1 MRILFLSNYY
11 PPYSRGGYELW
22 CQEVAEALTQR
33 GHQVRVLTT
42 KSGNNHVQSNDHSPW
57 VERKLWPEVES
68 SLTQTALR
76 LLKDRPRLES
86 ENLQQLH
93 KLVME
98 FQPEVALIWGMWNLP
113 RSLPALLERLIPG
126 QVAYYIC
133 DYWLTLPNAYIQR
146 WQAPASRSV
155 TQLPK
160 RLLGKYFLADLAK
173 ETPIQLELE
182 HPICV
187 SQAVRDIL
195 VEAGIQVSQAQVIY
209 GGVKPEKFLS
219 LGDKRG
225 EHSNKRLKLLYMGRL
240 EPEKGVHTAINAIA
254 HLAKEGISSLTL
266 DIYGQGDPPYEAG
279 LRTLVKKNNLDHQIV
294 FQGLISH
301 QQVPQVLRQYDVLIF
316 PSEWQEPFARTV
328 LEAMAAGLV
337 VVGTTTGGTGEIL
350 AENKTGLT
358 FTAGNAEQLAD
369 QIQRLVNEPGL
380 RESLAKAGQRCVLQN
395 FTLTQMVAQI
405 EVVLFELA
413 SEKFKLDASPASAH
427 PGELEATGVS
437 GNITY
442 NPGKQG
448 MPIKQDIYPQ

>member
-11 PPYSRGGYELW
+11 PPNSRGGYELW

>member
-1 MRILFLSNYY
+1 MRILFLTNYY
-11 PPYSRGGYELW
+11 PPYARGGYELW

-33 GHQVRVLTT
+33 GHQVCVVTT
-42 KSGNNHVQSNDHSPW
+42 KPDNNHPQSNEYNVW
-57 VERKLWPEVES
+57 VQRVLWPEVES
-68 SLTQTALR
+68 SLTQTTLR

-98 FQPEVALIWGMWNLP
+98 FKPEVALVWGMWNLP
-113 RSLPALLERLIPG
+113 RSLPAMLERLLPES
-126 QVAYYIC
+126 VAYYIC

-146 WQAPASRSV
+146 WQAPASKSV

-160 RLLGKYFLADLAK
+160 RLLGKYFLAELSK

-187 SQAVRDIL
+187 SQALRETL
-195 VEAGIQVSQAQVIY
+195 VEAGIKVSHAQVIY
-209 GGVKPEKFLS
+209 GGVKSETFLES
-219 LGDKRG
+219 GDKRR
-225 EHSNKRLKLLYMGRL
+225 EQSSKHLNLLYIGRL

-358 FTAGNAEQLAD
+358 FSAGDAEQLAA
-369 QIQRLVNEPGL
+369 QIRRLVNEPGL

>member
-22 CQEVAEALTQR
+22 CQEVAEALTHQ

-42 KSGNNHVQSNDHSPW
+42 KSGNNHAQSNDHNPW

-76 LLKDRPRLES
+76 LLKDRLRLES

-93 KLVME
+93 KLVVE

-113 RSLPALLERLIPG
+113 RSLVALLERLIPG

-160 RLLGKYFLADLAK
+160 RLLGKYFLAELAK
-173 ETPIQLELE
+173 ETPIQLAIE

-187 SQAVRDIL
+187 SRAVRDIL
-195 VEAGIQVSQAQVIY
+195 VKAGIQVSQAQVIY
-209 GGVKPEKFLS
+209 GGVKPEQFLS
-219 LGDKRG
+219 LDDKRG

-266 DIYGQGDPPYEAG
+266 DIYGQGDRLYEAG
-279 LRTLVKKNNLDHQIV
+279 LRTFVHKNNLDHMIV
-294 FQGLISH
+294 FHGTISH
-301 QQVPQVLRQYDVLIF
+301 QQVPQVLGKHNVLIF

-350 AENKTGLT
+350 VENKTGLT
-358 FTAGNAEQLAD
+358 FPTGNAEQLAF
-369 QIQRLVNEPGL
+369 QIRRLISDPGMQHT
-380 RESLAKAGQRCVLQN
+380 LAAAGQSCVLQN
-395 FTLTQMVAQI
+395 FNFSQMVAQI
-405 EVVLFELA
+405 EVALLELA
-413 SEKFKLDASPASAH
+413 SEKVTLDASPGDTHQIEAEKNSSSGDVIDKH
-427 PGELEATGVS
+427 GEQAVLLERE
-437 GNITY
+437 
-442 NPGKQG
+442 
-448 MPIKQDIYPQ
+448 IYPK